1 MALALEVGFYS
12 VLRTGELLNLQAS
25 HVHVSPNF
33 EFAFISLGP
42 TKTSQRT
49 GTYDSVTLRVAEV
62 CFRLAQ
68 LETTGQAKHFS

>member
-33 EFAFISLGP
+33 EFAVISLGP
-42 TKTSQRT
+42 TKNLTEDR
-49 GTYDSVTLRVAEV
+49 DL
-62 CFRLAQ
+62 
-68 LETTGQAKHFS
+68 